1 MKVKNKVLSASTFA
15 TLSFFACQSTADQ
28 VFNDEVIIVA
38 SLCVGVDCVN
48 GENFNYD
55 TIRLK
60 ENNLRIKFQDTSS
73 TSSFPSVDWQ
83 LTANDSGNGGQNYF
97 AIENVDTTQVP
108 FKVASGARTN
118 ALYIADNDFVG
129 LGTSTPSVNLHLK
142 SGNSPA
148 LRLEQDGS
156 SGFSAQTWDV
166 AGNETNFFVRDV
178 TNGSNIPF
186 KIQPQAPKNSLFVA
200 SDGDIGFKTQSPDGL
215 FDIAHPADA
224 NDHAVL
230 VSSTGNF
237 GINVENGFSPSALFD
252 VQTSNGQSGLAVKSD
267 GSVGVGTSS
276 PNGRFE
282 VKSIDGNTSFFN
294 VGNDGVTYFS
304 SNFFDSD
311 SSICAGSAPCGLYSP
326 LVTIEETATTSTG
339 RMLLNLKNNAA
350 SWLGLENTASNEQWI
365 ISNSPNSLN
374 FVFAEHNTGGLKV
387 PLQIFNNGDVKMAG
401 TLYANSSRDLK
412 ENLVA
417 VNVDETLE
425 LLQNLPLYNWNYIEN
440 EEGNEHI
447 GPMAQDFYKLFGL
460 GRDNQH
466 ISSLDVSGVSLAAIQ
481 ALYNRIKELESEI
494 ESLKNH

>member
-178 TNGSNIPF
+178 SNSSSIPF
-186 KIQPQAPKNSLFVA
+186 KIRPSAPTNSIFIDT
-200 SDGDIGFKTQSPDGL
+200 DGDIGLGTASPQNTL
-215 FDIAHPADA
+215 HLRRA
-224 NDHAVL
+224 
-230 VSSTGNF
+230 
-237 GINVENGFSPSALFD
+237 
-252 VQTSNGQSGLAVKSD
+252 
-267 GSVGVGTSS
+267 
-276 PNGRFE
+276 
-282 VKSIDGNTSFFN
+282 DGNTAMLIQEASPVRDNTRVLLQLQNNGSAKINLIDASPETPSNWILATTEGNLVINEKSN
-294 VGNDGVTYFS
+294 VG
-304 SNFFDSD
+304 
-311 SSICAGSAPCGLYSP
+311 SP
-326 LVTIEETATTSTG
+326 ELTLTE
-339 RMLLNLKNNAA
+339 
-350 SWLGLENTASNEQWI
+350 
-365 ISNSPNSLN
+365 
-374 FVFAEHNTGGLKV
+374 
-387 PLQIFNNGDVKMAG
+387 NGDLDIRGDV
-401 TLYANSSRDLK
+401 TANNVLLTSDKNLK
-412 ENLVA
+412 ENFSSL
-417 VNVDETLE
+417 DY
-425 LLQNLPLYNWNYIEN
+425 QNILNKVSGLDVLKWNYITEN
-440 EEGNEHI
+440 KNSQHI
-447 GPMAQDFYKLFGL
+447 GPMAQDFKAAFGL
-460 GRDNQH
+460 GDSEEHR
-466 ISSLDVSGVSLAAIQ
+466 SSIDISGVSLAAIKGLRQ
-481 ALYNRIKELESEI
+481 LIHEQDQQINKLQQQVEQ
-494 ESLKNH
+494 LKQKKDRAKH

>member
-1 MKVKNKVLSASTFA
+1 MKVKNKVLSASIFA

-215 FDIAHPADA
+215 FDIAHPVDA

-276 PNGRFE
+276 PTGRFE
-282 VKSIDGNTSFFN
+282 VMSVDGNSSYFN
-294 VGNDGVTYFS
+294 ISNNGVSEFKS
-304 SNFFDSD
+304 GFVDSNSA
-311 SSICAGSAPCGLYSP
+311 SCAGSIPCGPFSP
-326 LVTIEETATTSTG
+326 LMTVEDISNSGSG
-339 RMLLNLKNNAA
+339 RMVLKLKNSAP
-350 SWLGLENTASNEQWI
+350 SWLGFENTTSNEQWFI
-365 ISNSPNSLN
+365 ANSPSALN
-374 FVFAEHNTGGLKV
+374 FAFAELDSGGLTV
-387 PLQIFNNGDVKMAG
+387 PLQLYNNGDVKMAG
-401 TLYANSSRDLK
+401 TLYANSSKYLK
-412 ENLVA
+412 ENISEVSF
-417 VNVDETLE
+417 NEILE
-425 LLQNLPLYNWNYIEN
+425 LVQTLPVYTWNYIDN
-440 EEGNEHI
+440 TQKDVHI
-447 GPMAQDFYKLFGL
+447 GPMAQDFYTLFGL
-460 GRDNQH
+460 GRDDEH

-481 ALYNRIKELESEI
+481 ALYARIKELEKQVD
-494 ESLKNH
+494 SLKNE

>member
-1 MKVKNKVLSASTFA
+1 MKVKNKILSASTFA
-15 TLSFFACQSTADQ
+15 TLSFLACQSTADQ
-28 VFNDEVIIVA
+28 VFTDEVIIVA

-48 GENFNYD
+48 GENFNFD

-73 TSSFPSVDWQ
+73 SSSFPSVDWQ
-83 LTANDSGNGGQNYF
+83 LTANDSTNGGQNYF

-118 ALYIADNDFVG
+118 ALYIADNSFVG

-237 GINVENGFSPSALFD
+237 GINVENGFSP
-252 VQTSNGQSGLAVKSD
+252 NGL
-267 GSVGVGTSS
+267 
-276 PNGRFE
+276 
-282 VKSIDGNTSFFN
+282 
-294 VGNDGVTYFS
+294 
-304 SNFFDSD
+304 
-311 SSICAGSAPCGLYSP
+311 
-326 LVTIEETATTSTG
+326 
-339 RMLLNLKNNAA
+339 
-350 SWLGLENTASNEQWI
+350 
-365 ISNSPNSLN
+365 
-374 FVFAEHNTGGLKV
+374 
-387 PLQIFNNGDVKMAG
+387 
-401 TLYANSSRDLK
+401 
-412 ENLVA
+412 
-417 VNVDETLE
+417 
-425 LLQNLPLYNWNYIEN
+425 
-440 EEGNEHI
+440 
-447 GPMAQDFYKLFGL
+447 
-460 GRDNQH
+460 
-466 ISSLDVSGVSLAAIQ
+466 LDV
-481 ALYNRIKELESEI
+481 
-494 ESLKNH
+494 